1 MGKKASEA
9 KILLQVLMEE
19 TNFKVHWVLQIYSI
33 DKEWEY
39 TSIFKSNLYSKISMV
54 TYSENSKY
62 YLDIQY

>member
-33 DKEWEY
+33 DKEWGY